1 MQMNSEME
9 GQFTQ
14 DAIKLDKLNRAIV
27 KAVIEWN
34 TDNLFKSLKEYVE
47 IKVKIKTALI
57 DYPVAK
63 IHDQVAKDVLR
74 KIS

>member
-1 MQMNSEME
+1 MDSAME
-9 GQFTQ
+9 GQLTQ
-14 DAIKLDKLNRAIV
+14 DAVKLNKLNREVV

-34 TDNLFKSLKEYVE
+34 TDNLSKFLKEYVD

-63 IHDQVAKDVLR
+63 
-74 KIS
+74 